1 LALAVPVDTS
11 SASGALE
18 GKSSAWEAP
27 EGTSSA
33 SADRSPADRSPA
45 EDKSLAEAW
54 KDRSSAEGAAVGK
67 WSAGTSGG

>member
-1 LALAVPVDTS
+1 LALAVPVGRV
-11 SASGALE
+11 SAAGALE
-18 GKSSAWEAP
+18 GTLLAWEAQ
-27 EGTSSA
+27 G
-33 SADRSPADRSPA
+33 DKWLA

>member
-18 GKSSAWEAP
+18 GTLLAWEAQ
-27 EGTSSA
+27 G
-33 SADRSPADRSPA
+33 DKWLA

-54 KDRSSAEGAAVGK
+54 EGTSSA
-67 WSAGTSGG
+67 

>member
-33 SADRSPADRSPA
+33 SADRSPA